1 MRNGLQKRLVGDQS
15 TYMGVGFP
23 GSFVQVQQGLWEYD
37 LILIKKKMEAF
48 NPCFTERSFYIDRNE
63 DAVSNIF
70 FAHLH
75 NKYLFN

>member
-37 LILIKKKMEAF
+37 LILIKKKWRLLIPALLREAF
-48 NPCFTERSFYIDRNE
+48 I
-63 DAVSNIF
+63 
-70 FAHLH
+70 
-75 NKYLFN
+75 